1 MSSNLSSQMLTVGC
15 RGKKTVVV
23 TLWGDLATNI
33 GNELLEIADKSPVVA
48 IKSVKVWDFGGVSL
62 SAMHRSL
69 VMINPDVPEARKLRS
84 SEAGIPLSPR
94 YDSEGKDAAM
104 VALRSGSIP
113 SSNSGIRSFLFLY
126 FEQPAFFSIRGY
138 ISFIRPDQEMWYCA
152 CKTCNKKLTES
163 MGDGYSM
170 IVRVSDA
177 SSEAYIS
184 IFNEEAEKIIG
195 CSADELND
203 LRSQEG
209 EENPYL
215 MKLKKAT
222 WIPHLL
228 RVSVSQNENNNEK
241 RQKITAVAVVPVD
254 LAANLNFSLK
264 IYRR

>member
-104 VALRSGSIP
+104 VAL
-113 SSNSGIRSFLFLY
+113 
-126 FEQPAFFSIRGY
+126 
-138 ISFIRPDQEMWYCA
+138 
-152 CKTCNKKLTES
+152 
-163 MGDGYSM
+163 
-170 IVRVSDA
+170 
-177 SSEAYIS
+177 SEAYIS